1 MLNLASLL
9 RVPQVDADLRFDISP
24 DGQNVAFSWNRTG
37 NWEIYTTPLR
47 APQPPSDFIDGLKSS
62 FIDPEPVSRGAGAKF
77 APQYSPTGK
86 HLSYAVDFDGSESY
100 HIVLQDLGTNAFIHL
115 TPNSACAHQPNFAF
129 SPDGRTLA
137 VLSDEQGQ
145 FGLYL
150 LSIESGEKRLLFDIG
165 HPCWDVRWSPD
176 GQWIAVQ
183 AETQASDYGIFIVSV
198 SDGEWKQVMF
208 NGQASNAK
216 HPAWSPDS
224 KYLAFSGEL
233 DEWHE
238 IGLHA
243 LQTGEVSW
251 LTQSIGDDTSP
262 CWSRD
267 GRRVGWVHAEGATT
281 SLLLRERDGPIKRY
295 RIGAG
300 VHSHPQFASNDEM
313 ILVFESP
320 ERPPDLWKLDLTDES
335 FRQITNSLPDELQNA
350 EFVLPGEV
358 WYESD
363 DGAQVPALLYRSKN
377 GNERAVINIHGG
389 PNWHVQYSWDPIAAH
404 MASRGWTVLAPNYQG
419 STGYGKKW
427 QNASRFDMG
436 GVDTR
441 DVVAGAQYLVRAAIA
456 SPKKIAVT
464 GRSHG
469 GYLTMT
475 CLTQFPELWCGGSA
489 VVPFLNWFKSHD
501 DSREDLRH
509 WNIQNMG
516 DPEKT
521 YETWYNHSPYFF
533 LDRIRAPVQLICGG
547 KDPRCPASD
556 SIEARDKLIELNKEV
571 DLLLYPEEGH
581 HFLSLENMLDAET
594 RRMQFLAK
602 VLE

>member
-1 MLNLASLL
+1 MLSLASLL
-9 RVPQVDADLRFDISP
+9 RVPQVDTGLRFDISP
-24 DGQNVAFSWNRTG
+24 DRRHASFSWNSTG

-47 APQPPSDFIDGLKSS
+47 TPQGRRDLKERPKNS
-62 FIDPEPVSRGAGAKF
+62 FTDLEMISKGVGAKF
-77 APQYSPTGK
+77 APQYSPNGK
-86 HLSYAVDFDGSESY
+86 QLAYAVDLEGSESY
-100 HIVLQDLGTNAFIHL
+100 HIVLQDLESDRQTDL
-115 TPNSACAHQPNFAF
+115 TPDAVCAHQPNFAF
-129 SPDGRTLA
+129 SPDGKTLA

-145 FGLYL
+145 FALYR

-198 SDGEWKQVMF
+198 RDGKWRQIAF
-208 NGQASNAK
+208 NGRPLNAK
-216 HPAWSPDS
+216 HPAWSPDGRH
-224 KYLAFSGEL
+224 LAFSAEP

-238 IGLHA
+238 IGLYTVA
-243 LQTGEVSW
+243 SGEVRW

-281 SLLLRERDGPIKRY
+281 SLLVRERGGPIKRY
-295 RIGAG
+295 QIDTGG
-300 VHSHPQFASNDEM
+300 HSHLQFMSNDEM
-313 ILVFESP
+313 LCIFESP

-335 FRQITNSLPDELQNA
+335 FKQITNSLPDELQNA
-350 EFVLPGEV
+350 EFVMPEQV

-377 GNERAVINIHGG
+377 GNERTVINIHGG

-404 MASRGWTVLAPNYQG
+404 MASRGWTVLAPNYRG

-441 DVVAGAQYLVRAAIA
+441 DVVAGAQYLVREAIA
-456 SPKKIAVT
+456 GLKKIAVT

-475 CLTQFPELWCGGSA
+475 CLTQFPEHWCGGSA
-489 VVPFLNWFKSHD
+489 VVPFLNWFKSHA
-501 DSREDLRH
+501 DSREDLQH

-516 DPEKT
+516 DPEEN
-521 YETWYNHSPYFF
+521 YETWYKYSPYFF